1 MIRRPPRSTRTDTLF
16 PYTTLFRS
24 ISSVGRAGADQV
36 DRAAHGILA
45 EQGALRTAQH
55 LDAFQIED
63 IGGAARVPPQI
74 DVVDEHRDRQFEAA
88 AVDMTAAAEAIDIS
102 VGCVEFVIGQARMD
116 DRRYGKEWVSTCGY
130 RWSP

>member
-55 LDAFQIED
+55 IDAFQIED
-63 IGGAARVPPQI
+63 IGGAARGTPQI
-74 DVVDEHRDRQFEAA
+74 DVVDEHRDRPFEAA
-88 AVDMTAAAEAIDIS
+88 DVEMREDAEDIDIGDGWGEFGIGRDGGGGCTDQIGRAEGWER
-102 VGCVEFVIGQARMD
+102 VG
-116 DRRYGKEWVSTCGY
+116 
-130 RWSP
+130 